1 MKQDQVANTS
11 SHSSHSS
18 EDSFIPSSFPRNVA
32 TATLPEERLPFT
44 IKIVNDKQALQKAV
58 GIRHAAYSRHLPELA
73 QNLLR
78 FEPADLAPDTIVLLA
93 ESKLDG
99 SSLGTIRIQT
109 NRFHALGLEQS
120 VTLPDWLQGRSLAE
134 ATRLGV
140 TSNQIGKIVKTMLFK
155 AYFEY
160 CVQNGIDWMVITARS
175 PLDRQY
181 DALLFQ
187 DVFLG
192 RQFIPMQHVG
202 NLPHRVMAF
211 DVATARQRWAA
222 AGHPLFGLMF
232 EMHHPDLMMASPPS
246 MLAEQFKPASHDR
259 PAGKQQVRKPVK
271 QPFN

>member
-1 MKQDQVANTS
+1 MKQDQTVNTS
-11 SHSSHSS
+11 SHFS
-18 EDSFIPSSFPRNVA
+18 EDSYMPSSFPGGVA
-32 TATLPEERLPFT
+32 SARLPEERLPFT
-44 IKIVNDKQALQKAV
+44 IKIVSDEQDLQKAV
-58 GIRHAAYSRHLPELA
+58 GSRHLPELA

-99 SSLGTIRIQT
+99 SSLGTMRIQT
-109 NRFHALGLEQS
+109 NRFQALGLEQS

-140 TSNQIGKIVKTMLFK
+140 TSNQIGKVVKTMLFK

-160 CVQNGIDWMVITARS
+160 CVENGIDWMVITARF

-181 DALLFQ
+181 DALLFR
-187 DVFLG
+187 DVFQG

-222 AGHPLFGLMF
+222 ASHPLFGLMF
-232 EMHHPDLMMASPPS
+232 EMHHPDLMMESPPN
-246 MLAEQFKPASHDR
+246 MLADQFKPANQGR
-259 PAGKQQVRKPVK
+259 PAVRQDVRKPVGK
-271 QPFN
+271 AASQPFN